1 MRHIPGMD
9 AAYDP
14 AAWRDFGVALVGA
27 SAALLGLVFVV
38 VSLHLGAVVD
48 DPVLRRRAEI
58 MLGLLATTLAASAV
72 LLIPGQTRGVL
83 GIELM
88 AIALIH
94 VSLSA
99 LVTFRA
105 THSARGVS
113 RDRLVRFL
121 LGELSAGLIFAGG
134 LGLLVHALGG
144 AYLVAAGIVL
154 GVLSAM
160 LAIWILFVGLGIEQR
175 ER

>member
-1 MRHIPGMD
+1 MRHIPEMG

-14 AAWRDFGVALVGA
+14 AAWHDFGVGLVSA

-38 VSLHLGAVVD
+38 VSLHLRAVVD
-48 DPVLRRRAEI
+48 DPVVRRRAEI
-58 MLGLLATTLAASAV
+58 TLGLFATTLAASAA
-72 LLIPGQTRGVL
+72 LLIPGQGREAL

-88 AIALIH
+88 TIALIYIG
-94 VSLSA
+94 VSA

-113 RDRLVRFL
+113 RDRLVRFF

-144 AYLVAAGIVL
+144 AYLVAAGVVL

-175 ER
+175 ES

>member
-1 MRHIPGMD
+1 MQDSPEMD
-9 AAYDP
+9 AAYNP
-14 AAWRDFGVALVGA
+14 AAWHDFGVALVGA

-38 VSLHLGAVVD
+38 VSLHLAAVVD
-48 DPVLRRRAEI
+48 DPVVRRRAEI
-58 MLGLLATTLAASAV
+58 TLGLFATALAASAA
-72 LLIPGQTRGVL
+72 LLIPGQSREAL

-88 AIALIH
+88 VIALIYI
-94 VSLSA
+94 SLSTLA
-99 LVTFRA
+99 TFHA

-113 RDRLVRFL
+113 RDRLARFV
-121 LGELSAGLIFAGG
+121 LGELSACLIFVGG

-144 AYLVAAGIVL
+144 AYLVAAGVVL

-160 LAIWILFVGLGIEQR
+160 LAIWMLFVGLGIEQL